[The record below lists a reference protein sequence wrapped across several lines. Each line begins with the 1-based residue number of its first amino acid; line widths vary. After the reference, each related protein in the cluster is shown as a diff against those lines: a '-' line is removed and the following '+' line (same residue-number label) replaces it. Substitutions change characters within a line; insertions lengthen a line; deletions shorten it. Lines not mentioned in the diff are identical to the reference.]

1 MLQVQVM
8 LCGPSTDVS
17 PPGGGEPTFHG
28 ERSMV
33 GDVTVCTPPYGGW
46 VVISAVIWM
55 MITVLVGMSKAAVV
69 GGGFAFLVGTGLIT
83 IAVGT
88 IIAQR
93 AARSHAA

>member
-1 MLQVQVM
+1 MTGQ
-8 LCGPSTDVS
+8 
-17 PPGGGEPTFHG
+17 F
-28 ERSMV
+28 RS
-33 GDVTVCTPPYGGW
+33 GLTAGL
-46 VVISAVIWM
+46 ISAVIWM

-88 IIAQR
+88 VISQR